1 MQMYVAA
8 ITGRC
13 DSHLTG
19 QSQGKGIPLVG
30 KTRTLIHRINLYM
43 ASVRSTYTMAPD
55 VVGPQTKSWDTHL
68 TCIVPQV
75 IIHLPNRDNFQ

>member
-1 MQMYVAA
+1 MQMHVAA

-19 QSQGKGIPLVG
+19 QSQGKGTPLVG
-30 KTRTLIHRINLYM
+30 KTSTLIHRINLYI

-55 VVGPQTKSWDTHL
+55 VVGPQTK
-68 TCIVPQV
+68 
-75 IIHLPNRDNFQ
+75 